1 MKKKKQ
7 EKIINELVEK
17 NTESGNL
24 HKAVEELSE
33 LTTALAQYI
42 VKDKN
47 REARKQDVIDE
58 IGDVEIRLNIL
69 KKMFNEEEVDKRV
82 SFKLNKLKSYLDKGK
97 YKGRI

>member
-1 MKKKKQ
+1 MTDEQ
-7 EKIINELVEK
+7 NEIINELVEK

-42 VKDKN
+42 IKDEN
-47 REARKQDVIDE
+47 REARNQEVIDE
-58 IGDVEIRLNIL
+58 IGDVEIRLTIL
-69 KKMFNEEEVDKRV
+69 KRMFNEEEVNKRV
-82 SFKLNKLKSYLDKGK
+82 SFKLTKLKSYLDKGL